1 MYAFFAHRSRISVL
15 VSIEAKGK
23 YEEASGNFTAFFFV
37 FWLVASYIKE
47 ASRNFRTNHSAL
59 RQSFSAFW
67 SEASYTNQKKY
78 IEILG
83 RIKCSDILCSHLVHK
98 RKHNKQWKLKIDER
112 KLRIALGVLL
122 EVSGAS
128 SDT

>member
-1 MYAFFAHRSRISVL
+1 MYAFFAHSSKISVL

-23 YEEASGNFTAFFFV
+23 REEASGNFTVFFFV
-37 FWLVASYIKE
+37 FSLVASYIIE

-67 SEASYTNQKKY
+67 LEASYTKQKKHL
-78 IEILG
+78 EILG
-83 RIKCSDILCSHLVHK
+83 RIKCSDILCCHLAHK

-112 KLRIALGVLL
+112 TVRIALGVLL
-122 EVSGAS
+122 EVSDTS

>member
-1 MYAFFAHRSRISVL
+1 MYAFFAHSSRISVL

-23 YEEASGNFTAFFFV
+23 HEEASENFTAFFFV
-37 FWLVASYIKE
+37 FWLVASYIIE
-47 ASRNFRTNHSAL
+47 APRNFRTNHSAL

-67 SEASYTNQKKY
+67 SEASYTKQKKHL
-78 IEILG
+78 EILG
-83 RIKCSDILCSHLVHK
+83 RIKCSDILCCHLAHK

-112 KLRIALGVLL
+112 KVRIALGVLL
-122 EVSGAS
+122 EVSDTS